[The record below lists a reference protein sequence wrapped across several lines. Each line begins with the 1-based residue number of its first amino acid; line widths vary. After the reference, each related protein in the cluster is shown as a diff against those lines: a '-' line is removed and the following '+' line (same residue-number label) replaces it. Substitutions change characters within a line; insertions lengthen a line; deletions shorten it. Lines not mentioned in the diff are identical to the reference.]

1 MVDVVI
7 PVYHPGQEFQ
17 KMIGRL
23 MKQTVEISHV
33 WLMQTVQ
40 NIGDPVIQ
48 TKDDR
53 ITVIPVL
60 QSEFDHGGTRDLGA
74 RQSESDYILL
84 MTQDAIPANVHVL
97 EQLLQA
103 MEDPQTGIAYA
114 RQMARSSAGR
124 IERMTRLH
132 NYPKES
138 VVKSAADI
146 ERLGIKTYFC
156 SDVCALYRRSYYEE
170 LGGFVKP
177 TIFNE
182 DMIMAYRMIHAGY
195 QVAYCA
201 EAQVIHSHDYS
212 CMQQFH
218 RNFDLGVSQKQ
229 YEAIFS
235 EISSEKEGAGF
246 AKQVILQLFQQ
257 GHPILMVYFML
268 QCGFRLFGY
277 KLGLHYTLLPK
288 WLLMKCTGSKWYWK
302 SDDKQSE

>member
-1 MVDVVI
+1 MIDVVI

-17 KMIGRL
+17 TMIGRL
-23 MKQTVEISHV
+23 MKQTVEISHI

-40 NIGDPVIQ
+40 NEGDALVQ

-74 RQSESDYILL
+74 RQSDSEYILF
-84 MTQDAIPANVHVL
+84 MTQDALPANIHVL
-97 EQLLQA
+97 EHLLQA

-114 RQMARSSAGR
+114 RQMAGSSAGR

-146 ERLGIKTYFC
+146 ERLGIKTYFS
-156 SDVCALYRRSYYEE
+156 SDVCALYRRSYYEK

-182 DMIMAYRMIHAGY
+182 DMIMAYHMIHAGY

-201 EAQVIHSHDYS
+201 EAQVIHSHNYT

-229 YEAIFS
+229 YEEVFS
-235 EISSEKEGAGF
+235 AISSEEEGAGY
-246 AKQVILQLFQQ
+246 AKRVILQLLRQ
-257 GHPILMVYFML
+257 GHPVLMIYFML

-277 KLGLHYTLLPK
+277 QLGLHYTALPA
-288 WLLMKCTGSKWYWK
+288 WMRMKCTGSRWYWQK
-302 SDDKQSE
+302 R